1 MYSMEFLFEEQPD
14 NSYHLSQPSY
24 MEKVNEIPIS
34 SSRRKEHQSELISRE
49 QTQLRAALG
58 SLSWHAQVAPHFS
71 AEVDLLLS
79 EIAHGSVETILKT
92 NKLIHAARQQK
103 DHKMTIHRF
112 PQDVEV
118 GLFVWADAVGQN
130 RKDGSST
137 QGLFLGLASVSLLER
152 NMEKVSPVCW
162 HANKIERLS
171 GVQEQLRQ
179 LQL

>member
-1 MYSMEFLFEEQPD
+1 MEFLFEEQPD

-24 MEKVNEIPIS
+24 MEKVNEIPVS
-34 SSRRKEHQSELISRE
+34 SSRRKEHQSKLISRE

-58 SLSWHAQVAPHFS
+58 SLSWHAQQVAPHFS

-79 EIAHGSVETILKT
+79 EIAHGSVETIHKT
-92 NKLIHAARQQK
+92 NKLIHAAHQRK
-103 DHKMTIHRF
+103 DHKMIIHRF

-137 QGLFLGLASVSLLER
+137 QGLFLGLAPASLLEG
-152 NMEKVSPVCW
+152 NMEKSLPSVGMLTKSS
-162 HANKIERLS
+162 KGLS

>member
-1 MYSMEFLFEEQPD
+1 MKFQSAL
-14 NSYHLSQPSY
+14 
-24 MEKVNEIPIS
+24 VT
-34 SSRRKEHQSELISRE
+34 SRRKEHQSELISRE

-58 SLSWHAQVAPHFS
+58 SLSWHAQQVAPHFS

-92 NKLIHAARQQK
+92 NKLIHAAHQRK
-103 DHKMTIHRF
+103 DHKMIIHRF
-112 PQDVEV
+112 PQDVEE

-137 QGLFLGLASVSLLER
+137 QGLFLGLAPASLLEG
-152 NMEKVSPVCW
+152 NMEKVSPICW
-162 HANKIERLS
+162 HANKIVERGLS